1 LWGWGNGRG
10 GCNFDVVFVVV
21 VVVGGGDVVGRG
33 SCVVIS
39 NFDFYASVRTYQQSA
54 GYVG

>member
-10 GCNFDVVFVVV
+10 GCNFDVVFV